1 MTVERLEFENEGK
14 YLYFTGLV
22 FDHSSFPYRKSM
34 SFPEANDPKALL
46 NTNRD
51 SFLTYREKIELG
63 TTEELPNCCRLFD
76 HQDDPDIDE
85 PYQAPQGHVLGKEA
99 TGSQDFVVYM
109 QYIEY

>member
-1 MTVERLEFENEGK
+1 
-14 YLYFTGLV
+14 
-22 FDHSSFPYRKSM
+22 M

-51 SFLTYREKIELG
+51 SFLPYREKIELG
-63 TTEELPNCCRLFD
+63 TTKELPNCCRLFD

-109 QYIEY
+109 QYIEYLIIYYILNGELYVISLYRFRID